1 MNYFSCISLIIGI
14 SYLFVGYRK
23 AKPLMYV
30 TIYFDA
36 SNPYLISYNYLKNKT
51 F

>member
-1 MNYFSCISLIIGI
+1 MYYFSCISLNNVI
-14 SYLFVGYRK
+14 SYLFVGYKK
-23 AKPLMYV
+23 AKPLTYV
-30 TIYFDA
+30 TIYFDE